1 MNSGTLYIVA
11 TPIGNLGDFTQRAQD
26 ILVQADL
33 VCAEDTRHSK
43 RLLSACGLSA
53 KRMLSLHDHNEGERV
68 AKVLASLEEGQAVA
82 LVSDAGTPLISDPG
96 YRLVTACLE
105 AGWRVSPVPGAS
117 ALTAALS
124 VAGLPTDRFLFAGFP
139 PAKEAGRRQWL
150 AQLQPRTETLIFY
163 ESKHRILASLAA
175 MVEVLG
181 AERKATLMRE
191 LTKQFETVLHG
202 ALSEIEAR
210 VVADE
215 NHQRGEF
222 VLVVAGA
229 VEEVGVDE
237 LQARKL
243 LALLI
248 PEVGVKRASELS
260 AAYLGQKKNAI
271 YKWALEIAGEK

>member
-105 AGWRVSPVPGAS
+105 AGLRVSPVPGAS